1 MEMFALEV
9 FNDEGNCCT
18 FYSVRWENQGISE
31 TDKFFQKFQNDTTH
45 KIALQKLVAFLEV
58 VMEEKGAQ
66 ESFFRLENDAH
77 ALPPQGKRL
86 VNEVTI
92 DFVNFPLRLYFL
104 RLSDALI
111 VLFNGAEKTGSTAQG
126 GKTSMVFAEA
136 NAFAKRI
143 LAALYQKDIFI
154 ENKRKFVLYNG
165 TDEIYL

>member
-18 FYSVRWENQGISE
+18 FYSVRWENQKVSE
-31 TDKFFQKFQNDTTH
+31 TDKFFQKFQNDITH

-58 VMEEKGAQ
+58 VMEEKGAL
-66 ESFFRLENDAH
+66 EAFFRPENNAQ
-77 ALPPQGKRL
+77 ALPPQGKHL
-86 VNEVTI
+86 VKEITI
-92 DFVNFPLRLYFL
+92 DFVNFPLRLYCL
-104 RLSDALI
+104 RISDSLI
-111 VLFNGAEKTGSTAQG
+111 VLFNGSEKTSNTAQG

-143 LAALYQKDIFI
+143 LEALYQKDIYI